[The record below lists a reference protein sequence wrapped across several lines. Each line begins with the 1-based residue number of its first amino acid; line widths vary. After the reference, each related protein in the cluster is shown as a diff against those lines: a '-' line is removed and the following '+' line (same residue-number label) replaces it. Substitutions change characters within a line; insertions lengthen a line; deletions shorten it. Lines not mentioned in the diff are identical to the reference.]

1 MSPNIVCSEFILTLD
16 PLQINRQSSYLVG
29 KDKRVAHI
37 LVNHPSCSR
46 QHSVIQYR
54 EDKSTDENGKIVI
67 EVKPYIM
74 DLESTNGTFI
84 NKSKIESSK
93 YYEIK
98 NYDIINFGFS
108 TRDYI
113 ITKVNIK

>member
-1 MSPNIVCSEFILTLD
+1 MHIHKQTN
-16 PLQINRQSSYLVG
+16 YLVG
-29 KDKRVAHI
+29 KDKRIANI

-54 EDKSTDENGKIVI
+54 EFKNVDENGKVEI

-74 DLESTNGTFI
+74 DLGSTNGTFI
-84 NKSKIESSK
+84 NKEKIEQAR
-93 YYEIK
+93 YYELK
-98 NYDIINFGFS
+98 NYDLLNFGFS

-113 ITKVNIK
+113 ITKVDMKAEEK

>member
-1 MSPNIVCSEFILTLD
+1 LSPNIVCSEFILTLD
-16 PLQINRQSSYLVG
+16 PLHINRQSSYLVG

>member
-1 MSPNIVCSEFILTLD
+1 
-16 PLQINRQSSYLVG
+16 
-29 KDKRVAHI
+29 
-37 LVNHPSCSR
+37 
-46 QHSVIQYR
+46 
-54 EDKSTDENGKIVI
+54 
-67 EVKPYIM
+67 M

>member
-16 PLQINRQSSYLVG
+16 PLHINRQSSYLVG
-29 KDKRVAHI
+29 KDKRIAHI